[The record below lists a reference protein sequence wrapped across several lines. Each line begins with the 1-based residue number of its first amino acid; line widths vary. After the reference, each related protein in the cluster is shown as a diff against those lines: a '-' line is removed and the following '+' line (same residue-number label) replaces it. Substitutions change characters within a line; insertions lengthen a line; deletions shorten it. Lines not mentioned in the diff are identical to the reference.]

1 MKIIIEDIDKGFYEI
16 LLEIRTEN
24 FRLENNRIIIEGDK
38 VSKVRAKLNLIMR
51 LINIYDS
58 INDYI
63 SR

>member
-1 MKIIIEDIDKGFYEI
+1 MKIIIENIDKGFYEI